1 MLDLMAAIQGLCK
14 ILSLLWCFSLLL
26 HSSLIISSIGSF
38 FPFYN
43 VVCRW
48 YQLRSGVSF
57 GHFEFFDKIVATF
70 LAYALTASQT
80 HLQDLFKFRAS
91 FCVLEWIG

>member
-1 MLDLMAAIQGLCK
+1 M
-14 ILSLLWCFSLLL
+14 
-26 HSSLIISSIGSF
+26 
-38 FPFYN
+38 
-43 VVCRW
+43 
-48 YQLRSGVSF
+48 SF

-91 FCVLEWIG
+91 FCVLE